1 MLVPVARQPLKLAQ
15 EVHRAAMEALIADGR
30 ALEIEFE
37 SFSQAFAST
46 RCRASR
52 IDRSACHHA
61 DQDHPEKTGKAA
73 APIR

>member
-1 MLVPVARQPLKLAQ
+1 
-15 EVHRAAMEALIADGR
+15 MEALIADGR